1 MTAGVSAGRIALVT
15 GGASGI
21 GRATA
26 ERLASD
32 GATVVAADVDAEGAR
47 ETAARIERAGGRA
60 SFVVADVGDEASVEA
75 MVAEVV
81 ARHGRLDAALNNAGI
96 SDAQH
101 SWIDFPTDRWQRMIA
116 MNLGSV
122 FLCMKHQLAVMSAQE
137 PVDGLR
143 GAIVNVS
150 SGAGLVPAPGQP
162 HYTAAKHGV
171 IGLTRSAAQ
180 EFARAGIR
188 VNTVCP
194 GLTDTPMI
202 RSQPPAFLEAMAR
215 MSPTGALGTPDDIAR
230 AAAWLLSPDARW
242 VNGQSIAVDGG
253 GIMH

>member
-1 MTAGVSAGRIALVT
+1 MSDRVALVT
-15 GGASGI
+15 GAASGI
-21 GRATA
+21 GRAAA
-26 ERLASD
+26 EQLAA
-32 GATVVAADVDAEGAR
+32 GRTRVVVADVDADGGR
-47 ETAARIERAGGRA
+47 ETVARIERTGGVA
-60 SFVVADVGDEASVEA
+60 SFVAADVGDEASVEA
-75 MVAEVV
+75 LLGAVIE
-81 ARHGRLDAALNNAGI
+81 RHGRLDAALNNAGI

-101 SWIDFPTDRWQRMIA
+101 SWIGFPRDRFERMIA

-122 FLCMKHQLAVMSAQE
+122 FLCMKHELAAMSAQE

-180 EFARAGIR
+180 EFGRAGIR
-188 VNTVCP
+188 VNAICP
-194 GLTDTPMI
+194 GLTDTPLI
-202 RSQPPAFLEAMAR
+202 RNQPPAFLEAIAR
-215 MSPTGALGTPDDIAR
+215 MSPTGALGTPEDVAR
-230 AAAWLLSPDARW
+230 AAVWLLSPDARW
-242 VNGQSIAVDGG
+242 VNGQTIAVDGG

>member
-1 MTAGVSAGRIALVT
+1 MTAGASAGRIALVT

-194 GLTDTPMI
+194 GLTISSSSSTA
-202 RSQPPAFLEAMAR
+202 SA
-215 MSPTGALGTPDDIAR
+215 S
-230 AAAWLLSPDARW
+230 
-242 VNGQSIAVDGG
+242 G
-253 GIMH
+253 GIIRTAVPSSAPPTRSRRSRPATCAPSTTAPTCPPTW